1 MQITL
6 DPADVL
12 PGVLLARGVCR
23 MLLDAGFSP
32 LTEVP
37 TRSGP
42 AHGRLRTGPAG
53 EIWCVEVK
61 SCRADFMSD
70 SKWPDY
76 LDWCD
81 RVYFAVPE
89 GFPDELLP
97 PEHGLI
103 RADRWGAEVLR
114 HGTEAKLAPAR
125 RKAVT
130 LRFAR
135 LAADRIARTA
145 LPLAWRV
152 MPPRQNVTCASAA
165 VAPSARRGPC
175 SSDIR

>member
-6 DPADVL
+6 DPPAVA
-12 PGVLLARGVCR
+12 PGVVLARGVCR

-37 TRSGP
+37 TRSGRRMDVC
-42 AHGRLRTGPAG
+42 ALGPGG
-53 EIWCVEVK
+53 EVWCVEVK
-61 SCRADFMSD
+61 SSRADFVSD
-70 SKWPDY
+70 GKWPEY

-81 RVYFAVPE
+81 RLYFAVPE

-103 RADRWGAEVLR
+103 RADGWGGEVLR
-114 HGTEAKLAPAR
+114 HGLEARLAAAR

-135 LAADRIARTA
+135 LAAERIARGA
-145 LPLAWRV
+145 LPLPGA
-152 MPPRQNVTCASAA
+152 
-165 VAPSARRGPC
+165 
-175 SSDIR
+175 